1 MIEEKTIA
9 ELYADCQRIHAEI
22 ATRLAVTIRG
32 AEVRMPTA
40 EEIQAKLKGKR
51 SLDKLS
57 LRDAAKQIGVSSSTL
72 SRIERGLTFDWETG
86 VALCKW
92 LGSAESEARR

>member
-1 MIEEKTIA
+1 MHEPTIN
-9 ELYADCQRIHAEI
+9 ELYCQAQTLHNEI
-22 ATRLAVTIRG
+22 ATRLAATIRG
-32 AEVRMPTA
+32 AEVRMPTV

-57 LRDAAKQIGVSSSTL
+57 LRDAAKQIGVSPSTL
-72 SRIERGLTFDWETG
+72 SRIERGQVFDRETG

-92 LGSAESEARR
+92 LGSAELEAR

>member
-1 MIEEKTIA
+1 MQEPTIN
-9 ELYADCQRIHAEI
+9 ELYFQAQTLHNKI
-22 ATRLAVTIRG
+22 ATRLAATIRA

-40 EEIQAKLKGKR
+40 EEIQAKLKAKR

-57 LRDAAKQIGVSSSTL
+57 LRDAAKQSGVSASTL
-72 SRIERGLTFDWETG
+72 SRIERGQVFDWETG

-92 LGSAESEARR
+92 LAK